1 MLRRFRTFAILTGLI
16 GPASV
21 AAQHPF
27 AISGQYDAKVP
38 TPRAV
43 LGYELGERFTPHHLV
58 MRYLERLAATSPRIR
73 LDTLGHTFEGR
84 EVMLVIVTS
93 EANQR
98 RLDDIRSDARK
109 LAFPSEAGAQI
120 DAVITRAPTVVWL
133 GHTVHGNE
141 ASGLE
146 ASMALLYQ
154 LAAGQDADTRTILDS
169 AVVLVDPVENPDG
182 HERHAQYTWRMRGL
196 GVGAIPTTPGSLVH
210 GGDWPGPRTSHYYF
224 DLNRDWFT
232 LSHPETRARMSSF
245 LEWWPHVAADLHEMS
260 SNSTYFFAP
269 PMAPI
274 HKLVHGTV
282 QKWWDIFGRANST
295 AFDQH
300 GWAYFRREG
309 YDEFYPGYGP
319 SWGIFSGAAGMTF
332 EQASSAGGAIRRT
345 DGTVLTLREAASHH
359 YTTGWTTALTTAR
372 RRGERVRDYVTF
384 RRSAIE
390 DGARGPARAVV
401 IERDPQ
407 GRADSLARR
416 LMQIGLQVGRI
427 RGGALTDATPYDDRG
442 GAPRLADGAYVVDYA
457 QPQGRLARVLLE
469 PEAELDSAFIREEL
483 ENRRTGAGERFYDVT
498 AWALPYTYRVRA
510 WSTRAVPAGV
520 ERLSEADIPSSA
532 PPAPARAAFG
542 YAFEAGSESS
552 LRLLSTLL
560 ADSVRVWYAARAFRI
575 GEARYPRGAFV
586 VRTGANGDTVHDLVR
601 RHAQSAGARVTAL
614 MSAAADEGTDL
625 GSGSVFPIRA
635 PRVAIV
641 GGAPVNGNS
650 FGFSWFAL
658 DQRLRYP
665 STPIDIAGI
674 QNGILSNF
682 DVLVLPSAGGLD
694 GALGDGGRARLQ
706 GWVRDGGV
714 LVTVDAS
721 TAWLATERAGLSR
734 LRARRDS
741 TRADS
746 AGGAPLPASV
756 PGAIV
761 RAAVD
766 TLSPL
771 LAGIWQAEIPVLMNT
786 DVIYTVPKDLRA
798 GEAVIR
804 FAPEKQLRLSGY
816 MWPEVPARLA
826 GSPYLWTE
834 RVGRGRVIMFHGDPN
849 FRDQYRGLF
858 PLFANAVLL
867 GRSF

>member
-1 MLRRFRTFAILTGLI
+1 MFRRLITFAAILAPTAL
-16 GPASV
+16 

-27 AISGQYDAKVP
+27 AQGGQYDPRVP

-43 LGYELGERFTPHHLV
+43 LGYELGDRFSPHHLV
-58 MRYLERLAATSPRIR
+58 MRYLERVAAASPRVR

-84 EVMLVIVTS
+84 EVMMVIVTS
-93 EANQR
+93 ENNQR
-98 RLDDIRSDARK
+98 RLDEIRADARRV
-109 LAFPSEAGAQI
+109 AFPAEAGSQI
-120 DAVITRAPTVVWL
+120 DAVIGRALTVVWL

-146 ASMALLYQ
+146 ASMGLLYQ

-169 AVVLVDPVENPDG
+169 AVVLIDPVENPDG
-182 HERHAQYTWRMRGL
+182 HERHAQYTWRMRAM
-196 GVGAIPTTPGSLVH
+196 GAGGIPTTPGALVH

-245 LEWWPHVAADLHEMS
+245 IEWWPHVAADLHEMG

-274 HKLVHGTV
+274 HKLVHSTV
-282 QKWWDIFGRANST
+282 HKWWDIYGRENAA
-295 AFDQH
+295 AFDRH

-345 DGTVLTLREAASHH
+345 DGTVLTLREAAHHH

-384 RRSAIE
+384 RRSATE
-390 DGARGPARAVV
+390 EGTTRPMRAVV
-401 IERDPQ
+401 IERDAQ

-416 LMQIGLQVGRI
+416 LLQLGLQVGRM
-427 RGGALTDATPYDDRG
+427 RGGSIADGTAYPDGG

-469 PEAELDSAFIREEL
+469 PEAELDSTFIRDEL
-483 ENRRTGAGERFYDVT
+483 ENRRTGQGERFYDVT
-498 AWALPYTYRVRA
+498 AWALPFTYRVRA
-510 WSTRAVPAGV
+510 WWTRALPAGV
-520 ERLSEADIPSSA
+520 ERLTEADIPSAA
-532 PPAPARAAFG
+532 PPMPAQGAFG

-552 LRLLSTLL
+552 LRLLAGLL
-560 ADSVRVWYAARAFRI
+560 ADSVRVWYAPRSFRM
-575 GEARYPRGAFV
+575 GEARFPRGAFV
-586 VRTGANGDTVHDLVR
+586 VRTAVNSDSVHTLVR
-601 RHAQSAGARVTAL
+601 RHATAARARVAAL
-614 MSAAADEGTDL
+614 GSAAADEGTDL
-625 GSGSVFPIRA
+625 GSNSVFAVRA
-635 PRVAIV
+635 PRVAIL

-650 FGFSWFAL
+650 FGFSWYAL

-665 STPIDIAGI
+665 ATPIDVGGI
-674 QNGILSNF
+674 GNGILANF
-682 DVLVLPSAGGLD
+682 DVLVMPSAGGLD
-694 GALGDGGRARLQ
+694 GALGDGGRTRLQ

-714 LVTVDAS
+714 LITVDGS
-721 TAWLATERAGLSR
+721 TSWLATERAGLSR
-734 LRARRDS
+734 LRARKDS

-761 RAAVD
+761 RATVD

-771 LAGIWQAEIPVLMNT
+771 LAGVWQSEIPVLMNT

-804 FAPEKQLRLSGY
+804 FAPEKQLRISGY
-816 MWPEVPARLA
+816 MWPEIPARLA

-834 RVGRGRVIMFHGDPN
+834 RVGRGRVIMFHGDPS